1 MNNIWILGVS
11 SEPANTEETG
21 TIQKTAADDPN
32 SLAATERA
40 PQSPYFM
47 WISMGM
53 IFVVFYFLMFRGPK
67 KKQQQ
72 HNQMVKNL
80 QKNDRIQ
87 TVGGIFGT
95 IVDVK
100 DDEITLKIDEAN
112 NTKVKISHNA
122 VGRNLSKDKK

>member
-21 TIQKTAADDPN
+21 TIQKTAADEPN
-32 SLAATERA
+32 SLTAPRQA
-40 PQSPYFM
+40 PQTPYFM

-80 QKNDRIQ
+80 QKNDKIQ